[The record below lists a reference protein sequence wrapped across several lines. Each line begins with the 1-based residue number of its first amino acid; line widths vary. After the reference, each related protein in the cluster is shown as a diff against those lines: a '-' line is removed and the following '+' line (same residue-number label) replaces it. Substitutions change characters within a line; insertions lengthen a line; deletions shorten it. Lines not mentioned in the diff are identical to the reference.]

1 MASLTY
7 ATRRAALHTVLARWE
22 RDGTIGPE
30 HELPEAFADTGELLA
45 TAQTR
50 WHSHLGAR
58 VDAALESGETP
69 SSAVGGA
76 YRDTIR
82 SMPEI
87 RRLLDSHADHPVLV
101 AAQEQ
106 ELSLLAWAAGLTP
119 RSTPRARAA
128 ELGREFRDAVS
139 AGVKTTPASA
149 SDNGRGGWLRRL
161 IPA

>member
-7 ATRRAALHTVLARWE
+7 ATRRAALNTVLARWE

-45 TAQTR
+45 AAQLR

-58 VDAALESGETP
+58 IDAALESGETP
-69 SSAVGGA
+69 SSAAGGA

-101 AAQEQ
+101 VAREH
-106 ELSLLAWAAGLTP
+106 ELALLAWAAGLTP
-119 RSTPRARAA
+119 RSTPKTRAA

-139 AGVKTTPASA
+139 VGVKTSRKAA
-149 SDNGRGGWLRRL
+149 SDTGRGGWLRRL